1 MNSLEIKGIENLVL
15 LRLLLRSLW
24 GVYDLGGISMG
35 RGLCSALLEAI
46 TFSPIILLPQAPDL
60 MIEAFDAEP
69 TKFLTEANRRSEN
82 GQIPINL
89 ETYLKIEEMSELD
102 GTNKTTLALMLVSHI
117 NAWHHLPDNYMSGHQ
132 LAEIC
137 HLFVPS
143 ELRIDSFDKSKAS
156 KLLTSVNHLKFLN
169 EDFSHL

>member
-24 GVYDLGGISMG
+24 SVYDLGGVSMG
-35 RGLCSALLEAI
+35 RRLCSALLEAI
-46 TFSPIILLPQAPDL
+46 TFSPSILLPQAPDL
-60 MIEAFDAEP
+60 MIEAFDTEP
-69 TKFLTEANRRSEN
+69 MKFLTEAKRRSEN

-89 ETYLKIEEMSELD
+89 ETYLKIEEMLELD
-102 GTNKTTLALMLVSHI
+102 GTSKTTLALMLVSHI
-117 NAWHHLPDNYMSGHQ
+117 NAWHHLPDNYMYGQQ

-137 HLFVPS
+137 HLFVPPS
-143 ELRIDSFDKSKAS
+143 LRIDSFDEPKANE
-156 KLLTSVNHLKFLN
+156 LLTSVKHLKFLN